1 MPRDCAFYAPIQ
13 FFVIQSRAVLAAR
26 ASYSV
31 MTTAAERAMTCQ
43 RVTTGAHH
51 RRICGHMTQML
62 ATLGALQGIRQA
74 GLALQSATPAQRQ
87 GYDALRVWIDAL
99 LRICTPAGAE

>member
-1 MPRDCAFYAPIQ
+1 
-13 FFVIQSRAVLAAR
+13 
-26 ASYSV
+26 
-31 MTTAAERAMTCQ
+31 
-43 RVTTGAHH
+43 
-51 RRICGHMTQML
+51 MTQML